1 MFSSFR
7 PTSTT
12 FSSQKPEKEKCKE
25 CKMLET
31 DNRVLHKQIEEL
43 VKKQMELENKLEDAE
58 SLIKDMKKRK

>member
-12 FSSQKPEKEKCKE
+12 FSSQKQEKEECKE

-31 DNRVLHKQIEEL
+31 DNRVLRKQIEEL
-43 VKKQMELENKLEDAE
+43 FKKQIELENKLGDAE

>member
-12 FSSQKPEKEKCKE
+12 FFSQKQEKEECKD

-31 DNRVLHKQIEEL
+31 DNRVLRKQIEEL
-43 VKKQMELENKLEDAE
+43 VKKQMELESKLGDAE
-58 SLIKDMKKRK
+58 NLIRDMKKRK

>member
-12 FSSQKPEKEKCKE
+12 FSSQKPEKEECKE

-31 DNRVLHKQIEEL
+31 DNRVLRKQIEEL
-43 VKKQMELENKLEDAE
+43 VKKQMELENKLGDAE
-58 SLIKDMKKRK
+58 SLIKDLKKRK

>member
-12 FSSQKPEKEKCKE
+12 FSSQKPEKEECKE

-31 DNRVLHKQIEEL
+31 NNRVLHKQIEEL